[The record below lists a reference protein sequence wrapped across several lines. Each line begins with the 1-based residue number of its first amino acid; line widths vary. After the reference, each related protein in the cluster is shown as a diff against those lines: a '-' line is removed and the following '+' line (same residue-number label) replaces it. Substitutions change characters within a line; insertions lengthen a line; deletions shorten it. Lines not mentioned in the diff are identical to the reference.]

1 MSQIAYFIMVNNK
14 LFFLLVIII
23 GILLIVGGYFWWQKG
38 NSGKKTVESTLPNI
52 LFLTNPVT
60 EFTGK
65 VDKISDNSI
74 FIAGKYSI
82 TPPPTPPNAPTN
94 IPGSV
99 ITVAPLPPAKVITY
113 KVSIQPY
120 TIINRPDSP
129 IKYLVKKITP
139 TPTPKLTIKDIKAGQ
154 MITVSAA
161 NDLRTLKK
169 EEFDAYSVK
178 LPPIINVITGKIT
191 DINVKEGIIIL
202 KAVQPVKPG
211 LAEPT
216 PEKPKEVEYA
226 ISVTADTEIARL
238 GPTPTPAKEALTPK
252 PAQVWEYKITDLK
265 TDMQITVYANQD
277 VIENQKIKALVIEPP
292 VDLVPASTAS
302 PTTKPSVSPK
312 I

>member
-1 MSQIAYFIMVNNK
+1 MNNK

-38 NSGKKTVESTLPNI
+38 NTGKKTVESTLPNI

-113 KVSIQPY
+113 KINIQPY
-120 TIINRPDSP
+120 TIFNRPDSP
-129 IKYLVKKITP
+129 VKYLIKKITP

-154 MITVSAA
+154 MITVTTAS
-161 NDLRTLKK
+161 DLRALKK

-178 LPPIINVITGKIT
+178 LLPIMNTISGKISE
-191 DINVKEGIIIL
+191 INSKDGMITL
-202 KAVQPVKPG
+202 KAVQPVRPG
-211 LAEPT
+211 LNEPT
-216 PEKPKEVEYA
+216 PEKPKEIEYA
-226 ISVTADTEIARL
+226 ISVTSDTEISRL
-238 GPTPTPAKEALTPK
+238 GAVPTPAKAGATPR
-252 PAQVWEYKITDLK
+252 PAEVLEYKITDLK
-265 TDMQITVYANQD
+265 KDIQITVYTDVD
-277 VIENQKIKALVIEPP
+277 VIENQRLKALLIEPP

-302 PTTKPSVSPK
+302 PTAKPTVSPK
-312 I
+312 P